1 MVIIGILAAVTSSRL
16 TPHTTLQLQA
26 GRDLLVSALFSAQ
39 QKAMSQMGPVRLFT
53 SGNTIDIRLDAN
65 GDGNFA
71 SNESIRVAGTQYPLS
86 LTGGVSLSTRQL
98 DYTSLGHTTAT
109 SIQVSKKS
117 TAVTVTVSGT
127 GYAY

>member
-1 MVIIGILAAVTSSRL
+1 MVIIGILAAVVSSRFI
-16 TPHTTLQLQA
+16 PHTTLQLQA

-65 GDGNFA
+65 GDGSFA
-71 SNESIRVAGTQYPLS
+71 NTESIRVAGTQYPLV
-86 LTGGVSLSTRQL
+86 LEGGVSLSTHQL
-98 DYTSLGHTTAT
+98 DYTHLGYTNAT
-109 SIQVSKKS
+109 SIQVSKS
-117 TAVTVTVSGT
+117 GTTVTVTVSGT